1 MGPWVW
7 ALLPTLAPLT
17 LLLHS
22 CPQEA
27 PTVCLAL
34 FGAGPAVSKGSHI
47 RHLSRGDRNGGKGT
61 GQGWE
66 GWSPMAVGQPSP
78 S

>member
-34 FGAGPAVSKGSHI
+34 FGAGASSE
-47 RHLSRGDRNGGKGT
+47 
-61 GQGWE
+61 Q
-66 GWSPMAVGQPSP
+66 GQPHTALVP
-78 S
+78 W